1 MSTPEPA
8 PADWSAERANRAMK
22 VAAGNPART
31 RDEDA
36 IGAPP
41 ESPTLVPAERYYSP
55 LFAALEVE
63 RMWPKVW
70 QLACM
75 VDHVSEPGDYF
86 EYRCGPYGV
95 LIVRGDDG
103 VLRAFQNVC
112 RHRGNSVCAGSG
124 SGLRELK
131 CGYHGWT
138 WDLAGVLKRV
148 PNRKGFGA
156 LRMSDFPLI
165 PTRVDTWEGL
175 VFVNLDPGAISLAE
189 YLEALPDD
197 IAWCGLANFRCYA
210 TLTVEVA
217 ANWKTIADGY
227 SETYHIQTLHPE
239 LLRCVDD
246 IHAPQQI
253 WGHTGKSDQPYG
265 VQSPRF
271 EGTLSDEEVWDAYVY
286 TQGALMGT
294 AEGTP
299 FPADERQPGQTVQD
313 LIAARTRSFAAERG
327 VDLNWAD
334 TDRITRL
341 HQYNVFPN
349 MTLLANADHLTV
361 MCSRPGPDPDRGE
374 LVMFL
379 MTHMPPG
386 APYNKP
392 ADVRVNAGDAEP
404 GLVLTQDI
412 RVLPG
417 LQRGMHQPGF
427 THLVLSSEE
436 RRVINMHRNL
446 ERYLGLPP
454 SEQMTGGAPSR
465 SVAT

>member
-1 MSTPEPA
+1 MNA
-8 PADWSAERANRAMK
+8 P
-22 VAAGNPART
+22 AGNPART

-36 IGAPP
+36 IGTPP
-41 ESPTLVPAERYYSP
+41 DRPTLVPAERYYSP
-55 LFAALEVE
+55 AFAALEAQ
-63 RMWPKVW
+63 RMWPRVW

-75 VDHVSEPGDYF
+75 VDHVAEAGDYF

-95 LIVRGDDG
+95 LIVRDDDG

-112 RHRGNSVCAGSG
+112 RHRGNSLCTGTG
-124 SGLRELK
+124 SGLHELK

-138 WDLAGVLKRV
+138 WDLAGALKRV

-156 LRMSDFPLI
+156 LRMSDFPLL
-165 PTRVDTWEGL
+165 PARVDTWAGL
-175 VFVNLDPGAISLAE
+175 VFVNLDPGAVSLTE
-189 YLEALPDD
+189 YLEAVPDD
-197 IAWCGLANFRCYA
+197 IAWCHLEDFHCYA
-210 TLTVEVA
+210 TLTVEVD

-227 SETYHIQTLHPE
+227 SETYHIQALHPE

-246 IHAPQQI
+246 IHAPQRI

-271 EGTLSDEEVWDAYVY
+271 DGTLSDEEVWNAYVY
-286 TQGALMGT
+286 TQGALMGA
-294 AEGTP
+294 AENTP
-299 FPADERQPGQTVQD
+299 FPTAERRPGQTVAD
-313 LIAARTRSFAAERG
+313 LIADRTRAFAATRG

-334 TDRITRL
+334 TDRLTRL

-361 MCSRPGPDPDRGE
+361 MCSRPAAEPSPDKGE

-379 MTHMPPG
+379 MTRMPPG
-386 APYNKP
+386 APRTRP
-392 ADVRVNAGDAEP
+392 TDVRMAAESAEP
-404 GLVLTQDI
+404 GVVLTQDI
-412 RVLPG
+412 AVLPG

-446 ERYLGLPP
+446 ERYLELPA
-454 SEQMTGGAPSR
+454 SQQMIVGTAK
-465 SVAT
+465 